1 MRLPPYDSK
10 ARHGGERGIIRNQGQ
25 PPVDRIGRNR
35 PVMQF
40 RNFEAQED
48 VPCGRWQGGKGDV
61 PRGTDLVEHFFHD
74 DPWMGDTKS
83 ASEGDVDE
91 FPQGDLRE
99 EQAAPP
105 CLCVPERVVR
115 GPGQIVLEVLDEGH
129 RI

>member
-1 MRLPPYDSK
+1 
-10 ARHGGERGIIRNQGQ
+10 
-25 PPVDRIGRNR
+25 
-35 PVMQF
+35 
-40 RNFEAQED
+40 
-48 VPCGRWQGGKGDV
+48 V